1 VAFRTL
7 MNRRTF
13 LTATSAAFA
22 ATALPRCSKPGNTLK
37 VYTWADYLAPDLAS
51 RFEEESGCKLV
62 LDTFDSNEAM
72 YAKISAGAGGYDILV
87 PSSYMVKTLIR
98 DGKLLALDAAKLP
111 NRKHVDAD
119 YLSRALD
126 PKMEYSVPYMM
137 APTCVAWL
145 GSKVKDA
152 DATWG
157 MFGRADL
164 KGRMTLLDDMRE
176 VLGAALRTL
185 GFSLNT
191 TSADELAKARE
202 VVVGWKAN
210 IAKFDNEQ
218 YKSGIASGEFHVVQG
233 YAGDLLQVADENED
247 IVVRIPKEGSA
258 LSCDDLCIPKDAANV
273 DLAHRF
279 INFLTDPEV
288 AAENMEYIAYRAPNT
303 DAYRLVSEDLRGND
317 VLFPEQDVLEKCET
331 LDDLGDALPLWT
343 KTWDEV
349 KAS

>member
-1 VAFRTL
+1 
-7 MNRRTF
+7 
-13 LTATSAAFA
+13 
-22 ATALPRCSKPGNTLK
+22 
-37 VYTWADYLAPDLAS
+37 
-51 RFEEESGCKLV
+51 
-62 LDTFDSNEAM
+62 
-72 YAKISAGAGGYDILV
+72 
-87 PSSYMVKTLIR
+87 
-98 DGKLLALDAAKLP
+98 
-111 NRKHVDAD
+111 
-119 YLSRALD
+119 
-126 PKMEYSVPYMM
+126 
-137 APTCVAWL
+137 
-145 GSKVKDA
+145 
-152 DATWG
+152 
-157 MFGRADL
+157 
-164 KGRMTLLDDMRE
+164 
-176 VLGAALRTL
+176 L

-218 YKSGIASGEFHVVQG
+218 YKSGIASGEFHLVQG

-247 IVVRIPKEGSA
+247 IVVKIPKEGSA
-258 LSCDDLCIPKDAANV
+258 LSCDDLCIPKDAVNV

-331 LDDLGDALPLWT
+331 LDDLGDALALWT